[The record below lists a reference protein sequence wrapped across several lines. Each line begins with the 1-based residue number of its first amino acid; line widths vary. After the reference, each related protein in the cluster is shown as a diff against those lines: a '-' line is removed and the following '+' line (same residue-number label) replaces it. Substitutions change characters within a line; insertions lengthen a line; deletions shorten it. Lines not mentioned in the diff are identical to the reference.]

1 VNEPALI
8 PLRTA
13 HLRLQRRSVTRSMA
27 LIDNGGVVIISSRPQ
42 ARHVIV
48 AVFETQQ
55 RHDTH
60 TALQCDEPHISN
72 HRHASANLK
81 DADAVQRVELVDQSS
96 AHQGHLGRSYK
107 ICSRRRR
114 RQRQRRQQQQQ
125 QQQMLLRSP
134 PYQPSKDGEGDVI
147 RDAVGKPS
155 AALGEELHLTSRMRS
170 SDGYGL

>member
-1 VNEPALI
+1 VNEPALV

-42 ARHVIV
+42 ARHMIV

-72 HRHASANLK
+72 QRHASANLK
-81 DADAVQRVELVDQSS
+81 DADAVQRLELVDQSS
-96 AHQGHLGRSYK
+96 AHQGYLGRSYK
-107 ICSRRRR
+107 ICSSGGGGGSGSGSGGSNNSSGGRCYCAALLTNPPKMARAMLYAMLLASP
-114 RQRQRRQQQQQ
+114 RQRW
-125 QQQMLLRSP
+125 
-134 PYQPSKDGEGDVI
+134 
-147 RDAVGKPS
+147 GK
-155 AALGEELHLTSRMRS
+155 S
-170 SDGYGL
+170 ST

>member
-1 VNEPALI
+1 
-8 PLRTA
+8 
-13 HLRLQRRSVTRSMA
+13 MA

-48 AVFETQQ
+48 TVFETQQ

-72 HRHASANLK
+72 QRHASANLK

-107 ICSRRRR
+107 ICSGGGGSGGGSNSSGGRRYCAARLTNPPKMAR
-114 RQRQRRQQQQQ
+114 AMLYAMLLASPRQRW
-125 QQQMLLRSP
+125 
-134 PYQPSKDGEGDVI
+134 
-147 RDAVGKPS
+147 GK
-155 AALGEELHLTSRMRS
+155 S
-170 SDGYGL
+170 ST